1 MFTLPLFLLV
11 CCSRVVTFQNTRI
24 PPETKDQILA
34 TADVN
39 TAFELYQQ
47 SYTPSYN
54 TPSVLF
60 LTGSTRRRN
69 RAQKRQERRK
79 KANFVISLGEIREH
93 NVKYERGESWYRMS
107 VNQFSVIS
115 STERRRYL
123 GYLGDVD
130 QNRTNSTNI
139 TLLGGGKESY
149 PDTLSW
155 RKRGYVT
162 NSVDQGEFCL
172 SCWTFPAVALLEFA
186 LREVSGSLLPLSAQQ
201 LLDCTYEEVVD
212 VVGPR
217 HDGCKGGRY
226 QDAWRYLISRQHLT
240 SHTEYLYRAADRK
253 CRYHRYS
260 NKLENY
266 VKLTGYKAVP
276 SDADGGMEAV
286 QVMPLATA
294 IAAEDELWLYDK
306 GIYDGCTQR
315 HRVPDHAVLITGYG
329 IKYWEIRNSWGPDW
343 GMDGFLKFFR
353 GQGARMCFLLDYA
366 FYITYQNMKSPE
378 NTVSP
383 TVPSTTTS
391 ANYKASNCTEGG
403 MYETKTE
410 EEEKGKKEE
419 KKEEEEEEEEEM
431 EVEEEKEEQE
441 EKEKEEDENGMSD
454 ETRIKK
460 EEDENGMSDE
470 TRIKKEED
478 ENGMS
483 DETRIEEEEM
493 SGEDEPPGST
503 VDYKTL
509 DSELTAADNEDC
521 NDDPEYKFLCQ
532 QWSKLPGDPCN
543 AGSWLIFTQYH
554 CMKSCDKCSECQDK
568 HPSSCKSW
576 ADEGYCHDSSEH
588 QVWMKSNC
596 VESCGYC

>member
-1 MFTLPLFLLV
+1 MFTLPLLLLV
-11 CCSRVVTFQNTRI
+11 SCSRVVLSWKPFHNTRI
-24 PPETKDQILA
+24 PTETKDQILA
-34 TADVN
+34 TSDVN
-39 TAFELYQQ
+39 TAYELYQQ

-79 KANFVISLGEIREH
+79 KANFVISLGKIREH
-93 NVKYERGESWYRMS
+93 NLKYQRGESWYRMS
-107 VNQFSVIS
+107 VNQFSVINS
-115 STERRRYL
+115 AERRRYL
-123 GYLGDVD
+123 GYLGD
-130 QNRTNSTNI
+130 QIRPNSTNI
-139 TLLGGGKESY
+139 TLLGGGEKRY

-162 NSVDQGEFCL
+162 DSVDQGESCL

-186 LREVSGSLLPLSAQQ
+186 LREVTGSLLPLSAQQ

-217 HDGCKGGRY
+217 HDGCEGGRY

-276 SDADGGMEAV
+276 SDGDGVMEAV

-294 IAAEDELWLYDK
+294 IAAEDELWQYDR

-329 IKYWEIRNSWGPDW
+329 VKYWEIRNSWGPDW

-353 GQGARMCFLLDYA
+353 GRGARMCFLLDYA

-378 NTVSP
+378 ITVSP
-383 TVPSTTTS
+383 TVPSETTS
-391 ANYKASNCTEGG
+391 ANYKAPNCTEGG
-403 MYETKTE
+403 MNETKTE
-410 EEEKGKKEE
+410 EEKENKVE
-419 KKEEEEEEEEEM
+419 KKGEEEEEEK
-431 EVEEEKEEQE
+431 EVEEEKEED

-454 ETRIKK
+454 ETMIK
-460 EEDENGMSDE
+460 EG
-470 TRIKKEED
+470 
-478 ENGMS
+478 
-483 DETRIEEEEM
+483 EM
-493 SGEDEPPGST
+493 SGEDDPPGST

-509 DSELTAADNEDC
+509 DPELTAAEDC
-521 NDDPEYKFLCQ
+521 NDDPEYKFLCE
-532 QWSKLPGDPCN
+532 QWSQLSGDPCN

-568 HPSSCKSW
+568 HPSSCKEW
-576 ADEGYCHDSSEH
+576 ADEGYCYDSSEH
-588 QVWMKSNC
+588 QVWMKNNC
-596 VESCGYC
+596 VKSCGYC